1 PSGTT
6 FNDAGLGL
14 GTTHSYA
21 VRARD
26 KAGNASALSSAVT
39 ATTKTAECSQ
49 VPPVPSGLTSP
60 GQASSSVDLA
70 WTASHAGGNCT
81 VKYNVFR
88 DGTLVTQVATNSAKI
103 LNLVSSTT
111 YRFTVAAVDEV
122 GSSAQSAAL
131 SVTTLAGRAAR
142 VGYFVQWG
150 IYGRQYFV
158 RNLDTTGAAAKLTHL
173 LYAFSNVDPVNLT
186 CLNGVVKG
194 TTADPEDPNQGD
206 GAGDASADYT
216 RPAAASESV
225 DGVGDIAT
233 QKLMGNFN
241 QLLKLK
247 AKYPQ
252 LRVLISIG
260 GWTYSKFLSDAA
272 LSDASRKKFVG
283 SCIDLYLKGH
293 LPLSHGA

>member
-1 PSGTT
+1 TGRTTTSIALSWNASTDPGALASGVAGYDVFRDGANVASPSGTA

-60 GQASSSVDLA
+60 GQARRSVDLA
-70 WTASHAGGNCT
+70 WTASNAGGNCT

-131 SVTTLAGRAAR
+131 SVTTLA
-142 VGYFVQWG
+142 
-150 IYGRQYFV
+150 
-158 RNLDTTGAAAKLTHL
+158 
-173 LYAFSNVDPVNLT
+173 
-186 CLNGVVKG
+186 
-194 TTADPEDPNQGD
+194 
-206 GAGDASADYT
+206 
-216 RPAAASESV
+216 
-225 DGVGDIAT
+225 
-233 QKLMGNFN
+233 
-241 QLLKLK
+241 
-247 AKYPQ
+247 
-252 LRVLISIG
+252 
-260 GWTYSKFLSDAA
+260 
-272 LSDASRKKFVG
+272 
-283 SCIDLYLKGH
+283 
-293 LPLSHGA
+293 